1 MKIYSG
7 ISQLIGNTPLIEMIR
22 MAAGLRSRL
31 LLKLESHNPSYSV
44 KDRLAL
50 ALIEYAEQ
58 SRLLGDNTIIIE
70 PTSGNTGIGLAMI
83 CAERGYRLIITM
95 PESVS
100 VERRMLIKAL
110 GGEIIL
116 TPADQGMKGAIAK
129 AREIQAMHPDSFIPY
144 QFSNPANP
152 QKHRLTTA
160 MEIWKDTAGDVDI
173 FVAGVGTGGS
183 ITGVGEVLKQRK
195 ETVRVVAVEPSGSP
209 VISGGEP
216 GKHKIQGIGAGFIPD
231 VLNRIILDEIIR
243 VDDDDAMN
251 TARRVMR
258 EEGIL
263 CGISSGANV
272 YAAMQLAMRHENAG
286 KTIVTI
292 ICDTGERYLS
302 TELFKPF
309 SE

>member
-22 MAAGLRSRL
+22 MAAGLRSRV

-58 SRLLGDNTIIIE
+58 SGLLGDNTIIIE

-129 AREIQAMHPDSFIPY
+129 AREVQAMHPDSFIPY

-216 GKHKIQGIGAGFIPD
+216 GKHKIQGIGAGFIPE
-231 VLNRIILDEIIR
+231 VLNRDILDEIIR

>member
-231 VLNRIILDEIIR
+231 VLNRDILDEIIR